1 MNRQL
6 RDSPS
11 PPRAADRRGAEDVPR
26 VWGQPAPAVAVDA
39 ATLVINECMVIS
51 LAMRKLSRW
60 SQSGVAAILGT
71 GDIFGADYEEFPRPA
86 AAHGGHGGAHGGA
99 HSAARLGRLG
109 GRLSQEGR
117 GSHDG
122 RGHGAPGAPGAP
134 APGAPGASDTPGHGG
149 AATAAA
155 YGDVSGPGSPLL
167 QSFFQL
173 RAILSGAPPLLASV
187 DALTLL
193 QPFLLVVRLLLTLG
207 HITLLALAALAKFL
221 DYGIVARRLRNV
233 QAAVVQVIALLTHCR
248 FEAADQSLDDAVL
261 LKVLRLLE
269 QILALELAALLP
281 DESVLEVVQTCL
293 LLACNKKRSEVLRRA
308 AEMAMFLVTVRVF
321 GRLGEVPPERGEV
334 TINLGVVLSED
345 ALGTATPQPAAAP
358 PVGAL
363 GSAVPSSAATAAA
376 DAAADTLVADAADAV
391 DARADAAAAAAPTAD
406 AARAAGAADA
416 AFGLP
421 CITDFLSILI
431 SMVSPTNQYQH
442 MESTRVFALS
452 LVTTA
457 IEVAGHH
464 LPAHPSLMALVSD
477 LIFKYDLQIVT
488 TLDSPALLQAAL
500 QLFTTLAIVLGPH
513 LKSQLELALHLVFKL
528 VLPRAAATDRLKTE
542 LLPGD
547 AGRLPQAKEMLVEL
561 MSLLWTRSPLFF
573 THLFINYDCD
583 FDRLDLALQL
593 LRYLCELLLPESA
606 TVTTDNVPPI
616 CLELVLSFIAL
627 VNDRARTAAPT
638 LLHRLLQNKNQKVS
652 FVKCTE
658 ALNASPLAGLR
669 MLHQRGFIHNLDD
682 DAELAH
688 FFFLKLGRLNKK
700 VLGEYLAKPANVAVL
715 RGFINLF
722 EFGGLRVD
730 EALRVLLKSFRLPG
744 ESQQIERVVE
754 KFAERYVRCQEE
766 ADAAIAEAA
775 ETAPD
780 AAAAA
785 DVPAAAADAAS
796 SPASPANAAE
806 ADDAGAAVRP
816 DRDAVF
822 ILSYSIILLNTDLH
836 NPQVKRQMDLDAYKR
851 NLRGTYNGADF
862 PEWYLAKI
870 YASIKEREIIM
881 PEEHHGTDKW
891 FDDAWHNLVSS
902 EPAAA
907 AHDVAVD
914 PAETPQFDRVL
925 FAENVDMIIST
936 LVRVFVAASDDH
948 ITTRLMSSIDKCAS
962 ICMAYGLA
970 DSVDK
975 LIGELARQTRLARDA
990 ADAPADADATAAL
1003 PITEIQIENA
1013 DVITVSEMAVWFG
1026 RDFKAQIALVVLF
1039 RLVKK
1044 VGRVTPSWRHVL
1056 AIMLT
1061 LLENCLVSPNV
1072 LAEFQKA
1079 LRLGPLPRVKPQHV
1093 INRNK
1098 PLRDSGLL
1106 STFLLFLKGY
1116 LDVPPEPT
1124 DQEVESTLS
1133 TIDCV
1138 KSIGVPAVLRSALG
1152 AGPAEL
1158 AQLARHLVGLLPE
1171 NTAQTKRFYE
1181 SEVLFIFEVAVY
1193 IATRA
1198 EEARDVV
1205 WLLLQLTPALALLAR
1220 GRVRLAVYQATV
1232 LRAAPNE
1239 AALGAF
1245 IESVAHLDPEAMLHS
1260 GALVIRA
1267 LAALADRDAWS
1278 RAAVVASEQY
1288 WTAFRVLLANPAH
1301 AGAITDLLAAVVASG
1316 EGIHPVN
1323 YMTFLGL
1330 LDELSLLGAVGLQFE
1345 QGAPEGEYP
1354 RELIECL
1361 KRCIRLTAELSALTG
1376 GAQFDDAPDL
1386 HYSLYQAL
1394 AHQCFNPCREVR
1406 AHALGVLQLA
1416 VLQLKLGGR
1425 LTAEGIFEYVLF
1437 PLLTE
1442 LAKEEVVL
1450 TDPLGF
1456 ARTRLEAIKLVSRVF
1471 LNVQGGLGDGAARV
1485 WLGILDHM
1493 VTFHQ
1498 LKQEEPPVQASRLA
1512 TPGPSGEEE
1521 AGLEVLKNMVLV
1533 LQDSGVLV
1541 AEKRELW
1548 VETARR
1554 VAALDAPL
1562 ERQLLGSDAPPEA
1575 ATEVEATS

>member
-122 RGHGAPGAPGAP
+122 RGHGAPGAP

-334 TINLGVVLSED
+334 TINLGVVLPED

-754 KFAERYVRCQEE
+754 TFAERYVRCQEE

-775 ETAPD
+775 ETAP
-780 AAAAA
+780 AAAETA
-785 DVPAAAADAAS
+785 PAAAETAPDA
-796 SPASPANAAE
+796 
-806 ADDAGAAVRP
+806 AAVRP

-1575 ATEVEATS
+1575 AAEVEATS